1 MYGIPPRQRDDEE
14 QDMFGKSFE
23 DKVTKAVE
31 KLRGTFPKARI
42 SATVDDKV
50 VTLKGEAPDLDTKKQ
65 IMAQFNDLVKTDN
78 TINQISIPQ
87 AGAGAG
93 GASPG
98 IGPSATPRAA
108 GGPRVHEVAKG
119 DTLSAIAKKYYGN
132 ANQYPK
138 IFDANRDIL
147 DNPDKI
153 QPGQKLTIPE

>member
-1 MYGIPPRQRDDEE
+1 
-14 QDMFGKSFE
+14 MFGKSFE
-23 DKVTKAVE
+23 DKVTNAVE

-50 VTLKGEAPDLDTKKQ
+50 VTLKGEAPDLDTKKK

-87 AGAGAG
+87 PAAGTSGAG
-93 GASPG
+93 PG
-98 IGPSATPRAA
+98 IGPSATAGAA

-132 ANQYPK
+132 ASQYPK

-147 DNPDKI
+147 DDPDKI
-153 QPGQKLTIPE
+153 QPGQRLKIPE